1 MTDMLG
7 QSAAWPPVAPHPLA
21 ALPPL
26 RLGGADGAGAPPEAA
41 FSKAAAAACG
51 FSARA
56 LAYER
61 CGAAARI

>member
-1 MTDMLG
+1 M
-7 QSAAWPPVAPHPLA
+7 PVAPHPLA

-61 CGAAARI
+61 DPMSRDL